1 MATLT
6 VRLPDDKHNRLRIMA
21 KQRGISLN
29 RLMDE
34 LATTAITEFD
44 TSTRFKIRSTQGSRK
59 KGFRLLDKLDS
70 AEG

>member
-59 KGFRLLDKLDS
+59 KGLRLLDKLDS
-70 AEG
+70 AEA

>member
-21 KQRGISLN
+21 KQRGVSLN

-34 LATTAITEFD
+34 LATTALTEFD
-44 TSTRFKIRSTQGSRK
+44 TSTRFKIRASHGSRK
-59 KGFRLLDKLDS
+59 KGLRLLDKLDS
-70 AEG
+70 AES